1 MTPAGAP
8 EARTDPP
15 PSASVARS
23 STNLLA
29 ANVAGGL
36 IAFLFVVAIA
46 RTIGPSGRGV
56 VAFAT
61 TVPTAVSWIT
71 ILGLDVAFL
80 YLAGAKP
87 ELRPSIASVAVTA
100 GLVTGIVG
108 SLAAIGLFTLVPTL
122 VPADIGRSTVL
133 IAAASTPLF
142 SIQRLLNTTLIGSRR
157 IRQANAVVVSIPA
170 TSLAAFMLLGL
181 VGSFS
186 VQTAISAWVIGRLMG
201 AIGSILLARRSIGL
215 APGAAAVRS
224 ALRPALSYGLR
235 AYVASLSMLPIRRF
249 DTFML
254 AAIGPSSELG
264 LYTAGVNI
272 AEVSMYLPNSV
283 ANVMLPESAG
293 RGERASALLV
303 HRASAVVLSIML
315 VGALV
320 AIAVAPLIVHVIL
333 GSDFSGSVVPLQLMM
348 VAMVGTS
355 AGRIYAAGL
364 LGRGRAGTVSVLTL
378 ITMCMVVLLDL
389 ALIPGLGAVG
399 AALASAIGYCCGGL
413 FVYVSYR
420 QSIPESILAT
430 LPPLGQDLAVGSSTL
445 RKHVARRVFRR
456 T

>member
-1 MTPAGAP
+1 MTSAGEP
-8 EARTDPP
+8 GIGTDPP
-15 PSASVARS
+15 PSTSVARS

-29 ANVAGGL
+29 ANVAGGV
-36 IAFLFVVAIA
+36 IAFVFVVAIA
-46 RTIGPSGRGV
+46 RTVGPSGRGV

-61 TVPTAVSWIT
+61 TVPTVISWIT

-87 ELRPSIASVAVTA
+87 ELRPSIASTAVSA
-100 GLVTGIVG
+100 GLVTGILG
-108 SLAAIGLFTLVPTL
+108 SLAAIGVFALFPGLVPE
-122 VPADIGRSTVL
+122 DIGRSTLL

-142 SIQRLLNTTLIGSRR
+142 SIQRLLNTTLIGSKR
-157 IRQANAVVVSIPA
+157 IAQANAVVVSIPA
-170 TSLAAFMLLGL
+170 TSLAAFLVLGV

-186 VQTAISAWVIGRLMG
+186 VRTAIGAWVIGRLIG

-215 APGAAAVRS
+215 APQAAAIRS

-272 AEVSMYLPNSV
+272 AETAMYLPNSV

-293 RGERASALLV
+293 REERASALLV
-303 HRASAVVLSIML
+303 HRAAAVVLSIM
-315 VGALV
+315 VAGALLT
-320 AIAVAPLIVHVIL
+320 IAAAPLIVHVVL

-355 AGRIYAAGL
+355 ARRIYAAGL
-364 LGRGRAGTVSVLTL
+364 LARGRAGMVSVLTV
-378 ITMCMVVLLDL
+378 ITMGIVVALDL
-389 ALIPGLGAVG
+389 SLIPGLGAVG

-413 FVYVSYR
+413 FVYLSYR
-420 QSIPESILAT
+420 RSIPGRILAT
-430 LPPLGQDLAVGSSTL
+430 LPPLRHDLATGSTML
-445 RKHVARRVFRR
+445 RKDVARRVFRR
-456 T
+456 A